1 MAKKTDSTPPANL
14 PCGQCGYE
22 NEAERVY
29 CHNCGAKL
37 DRSLLP
43 KPGDE
48 GDKSETPEQARKR
61 IAKMTNPA
69 KQGSALREIKTAVN
83 VLIYSAILAALF
95 LIAQKPDGVPEE
107 SKETVL
113 TTIAGD
119 MMDATASPQP
129 RRLDL
134 SEADINAY
142 LKQQLKSKDA
152 GVTGLEFKRAYVSL
166 QPGVMHFGAEESIF
180 GLPVY
185 SGVLYRLEVKDGKF
199 TPTMLGGNFGR
210 LAVHPAAM
218 QYLDFF
224 FQKIWAIMQRDR
236 KNMEKMQTVLVQ
248 KGTITLVTKG
258 GTP

>member
-1 MAKKTDSTPPANL
+1 MAKKTDPAPPANL

-48 GDKSETPEQARKR
+48 GDKTETPEQARKR
-61 IAKMTNPA
+61 IAKMTNP
-69 KQGSALREIKTAVN
+69 KSGGGLGEIKMAVN
-83 VLIYSAILAALF
+83 VLIYSAILAALL
-95 LIAQKPDGVPEE
+95 LIAQQPDGVPE
-107 SKETVL
+107 
-113 TTIAGD
+113 AGKD
-119 MMDATASPQP
+119 ATLSSVGGDLMDALNAAQP
-129 RRLDL
+129 RRLDF
-134 SEADINAY
+134 SEAEINSY
-142 LKQQLKSKDA
+142 LRQQLKSKDA
-152 GVTGLEFKRAYVSL
+152 GAMGLEFKRAYVNL
-166 QPGVMHFGAEESIF
+166 TPGVLHFGAEESVF

-210 LAVHPAAM
+210 LAVHPLAM

-224 FQKIWAIMQRDR
+224 FQKIWELMKRDR
-236 KNMEKMQTVLVQ
+236 QNMDKMQTVIVQ

-258 GTP
+258 GVQ

>member
-1 MAKKTDSTPPANL
+1 MAKKTDPTAPANL
-14 PCGQCGYE
+14 TCGQCGYE

-43 KPGDE
+43 KPGEAD
-48 GDKSETPEQARKR
+48 DKTETPGQARKR
-61 IAKMTNPA
+61 IAKMTNPKA
-69 KQGSALREIKTAVN
+69 GGGLREIKTAVN
-83 VLIYSAILAALF
+83 VLIYSALLAALI
-95 LIAQKPDGVPEE
+95 LIAQPPDGVPEAGKDATL
-107 SKETVL
+107 STL
-113 TTIAGD
+113 SGD
-119 MMDATASPQP
+119 MMDAVGSPQP

-134 SEADINAY
+134 NEADINAY

-152 GVTGLEFKRAYVSL
+152 GAMGLEFKRAYVRL
-166 QPGVMHFGAEESIF
+166 TPGVLHFGAEESVF

-210 LAVHPAAM
+210 LAVHPLAM

-224 FQKIWAIMQRDR
+224 FQKIWVLLQRDR
-236 KNMEKMQTVLVQ
+236 KNMDRMQTVVVQ

-258 GTP
+258 GAP

>member
-1 MAKKTDSTPPANL
+1 MAKKTDPAPPTNL

-43 KPGDE
+43 QPGEE

-69 KQGSALREIKTAVN
+69 KQGSALREIKTAVS
-83 VLIYSAILAALF
+83 VLIYSAILAALLLVF
-95 LIAQKPDGVPEE
+95 QQPKGVPPE
-107 SKETVL
+107 SKETAL
-113 TTIAGD
+113 STISGD
-119 MMDATASPQP
+119 MMDALASAQP

-134 SEADINAY
+134 GEAEINAY
-142 LKQQLKSKDA
+142 FKQQLKSKDA
-152 GVTGLEFKRAYVSL
+152 GAPGLEFKRIYVTL
-166 QPGVMHFGAEESIF
+166 TPGVAHFGAEESLF

-218 QYLDFF
+218 QYVDFF
-224 FQKIWAIMQRDR
+224 FQKIWELMQRDR
-236 KNMEKMQTVLVQ
+236 KNMDKMQIVVVQ

-258 GTP
+258 GTQ